1 MTRSGAPRAAA
12 RVNSINN
19 GSFTTGIVATF
30 IAYFTVTSFLCARA
44 SASIVPT
51 AFENVTWDTQNW
63 ILQTTKPSPGH
74 YQSRASI
81 ANGYIGI
88 SLASLGPFFEVDNPV
103 AVNGWPLFDRRQ
115 TFATVAGFYDQQ
127 PTTNGTNFEWLNELG
142 GESVISGIPHWG
154 GIVLQSSSG
163 DVLDAS
169 TPLSHIEDFSSTLDI
184 KSALQSWKFTWTPS
198 GGHSFRVEYKLF
210 AHKLYV
216 NQAAVQLKVTPDS
229 AATLKIVDVLE
240 GDCAVRT
247 KNFGTGVDGP
257 RTIWSAVQPR
267 GIPDVRAYVYSTIH
281 SSEGPAIRNRKIST
295 SKSFVG
301 RNGSSIAQEFSVNLK
316 RNKPAVI
323 EKYVGIASSDA
334 FNNPKAVASH
344 ASQSGC
350 IHGFDD
356 TLRSHQKE
364 WENIMTPDSVDDF
377 SLPSNGELPDHS
389 NIVDLQIS
397 AVTNPFAI
405 LQNTVGSNAVIAAK
419 NNEKLLVNSI
429 PVAGLA
435 GSSYAGFIF
444 WDVEVWMSPSLV
456 VAYPEATRQVANYR
470 LEKYEQARR
479 NTAKRE
485 TAPTSRADSEFAPN
499 AAVYP
504 WTSGRFGN
512 CTGTGPCYDYEYH
525 LNGDIALQLEN
536 YYIVSGDESSFK
548 KNYFPIYESI
558 AQLYSDLIYYNKTLK
573 GYGLRNATDPDEF
586 ASGVDNPAFT
596 MVLMKTI
603 LQRANELR
611 ARFGQPQKDTWSEQS
626 DNMYIPVKRDANLVL
641 EYTGM
646 NGTIGVKQADVTL
659 IDDNGFVAYSNEY
672 TVPDLLFYAGRQ
684 ILQGP
689 GMTFGVFSVVSA
701 THLDS
706 GCSSY
711 TYDLYGSQPYARAPW
726 YQYSEQLID
735 DPEENEGT
743 NPAFPFLTGMG
754 GASRVAIFGYLGL
767 HLQLDSFHI
776 SPVLPPQIP
785 HISFRTIYWQ
795 GHAVKASANQTHT
808 TLRRLPKK
816 DLPTANPDYND
827 HNGGVPVS
835 VTHIPDKTFHLTA
848 TGGHLVIPNRQ
859 PHLKKTIP
867 GNLAQCVRAIS
878 ESDIYPGQYALG
890 AVDGSISTTWQ
901 PRSPNK
907 PATLA
912 VELGPTGFVPIGS
925 FEFDWAQDVPRRYS
939 VAFTNA
945 SDPAS
950 ASADEMR
957 EAWKDGNVEVSRPY
971 DPIKANLVRPY
982 GSNTTNVTLDEAVWG
997 GRWALLTIEGNKAT
1011 RKAKDAGVG
1020 ASVAEWGI
1028 LAA

>member
-1 MTRSGAPRAAA
+1 MPRSGALHSAAKD
-12 RVNSINN
+12 NSSN
-19 GSFTTGIVATF
+19 GLLTNGIITTLVA
-30 IAYFTVTSFLCARA
+30 YLTVTSLLSVRA
-44 SASIVPT
+44 SAAVVPA
-51 AFENVTWDTQNW
+51 AFDNVTWDTENW
-63 ILQTTKPSPGH
+63 ILRTTKPSPGH

-127 PTTNGTNFEWLNELG
+127 PTTNGTNFEWLNQLG

-163 DVLDAS
+163 HILDAT
-169 TPLSHIEDFSSTLDI
+169 TPLSQIDGFSSTLDI
-184 KSALQSWKFTWTPS
+184 KSALQSWKFTWSPP
-198 GGHSFRVEYKLF
+198 GGHSFRVEYKLL

-216 NQAAVQLKVTPDS
+216 NQAAVQLKVTSDS
-229 AATLKIVDVLE
+229 AAILKVVDVLE
-240 GDCAVRT
+240 GDSAVRT
-247 KNFGTGVDGP
+247 NTFDTGTDGP

-267 GIPDVRAYVYSTIH
+267 GIPDARAYVYSTLH
-281 SSEGPAIRNRKIST
+281 SSQGPTIRGRKIST

-301 RNGSSIAQEFSVNLK
+301 RNDSSIAQEYSVNLQSN
-316 RNKPAVI
+316 RAAVI

-334 FNNPKAVASH
+334 FEEPKAVALH
-344 ASQSGC
+344 ASHSGC
-350 IHGFDD
+350 SHGFDD
-356 TLRSHQKE
+356 MLKSHQKE
-364 WENIMTPDSVDDF
+364 WESIMTPDTVDDF
-377 SLPSNGELPDHS
+377 TLPSTGELPDDS
-389 NIVDLQIS
+389 NILDLQIS
-397 AVTNPFAI
+397 AVTNPFAL
-405 LQNTVGSNAVIAAK
+405 LQNTVGSNAVAAAD

-435 GSSYAGFIF
+435 GSSYAGFVF

-485 TAPTSRADSEFAPN
+485 TASTSRADAEFSPDT
-499 AAVYP
+499 AVYP

-525 LNGDIALQLEN
+525 VNGDIALELEN
-536 YYIVSGDESSFK
+536 YYIVSGDEASFENK
-548 KNYFPIYESI
+548 YYPIYDSI
-558 AQLYSDLIYYNKTLK
+558 AHLFSDLIYYNKTLK

-603 LQRANELR
+603 LERANKLR
-611 ARFGQPQKDTWSEQS
+611 ARFGRPQNSTWSNQAE
-626 DNMYIPVKRDANLVL
+626 NMYLPISRDANLIL
-641 EYTGM
+641 EYSGM
-646 NGTIGVKQADVTL
+646 NGTIQVKQADVAL
-659 IDDNGFVAYSNEY
+659 IDDNGFVAYPNDY

-785 HISFRTIYWQ
+785 HLSFRTIYWQ
-795 GHAVKASANQTHT
+795 GHAIKASANQTHT
-808 TLRRLPKK
+808 TLRRLPEK
-816 DLPTANPDYND
+816 DLPTANADYND
-827 HNGGVPVS
+827 GNGGVPVT
-835 VTHIPDKTFHLTA
+835 VTHIPGKIHHLTTTA
-848 TGGHLVIPNRQ
+848 GHLVIPNRQ
-859 PHLKKTIP
+859 PHLKKSIP
-867 GNLAQCVRAIS
+867 GNLAQCVRAVS
-878 ESDIYPGQYALG
+878 ESEIYPGQYAIG

-901 PRSPNK
+901 PRSPDK

-912 VELGPTGFVPIGS
+912 VELGPAGFVPIGS
-925 FEFDWAQDVPRRYS
+925 FELDWAQDVPRRYN

-950 ASADEMR
+950 ASADELR
-957 EAWKDGNVEVSRPY
+957 EAWRDGNVEVSRPY
-971 DPIKANLVRPY
+971 NPVRANLVRPY
-982 GSNTTNVTLDEAVWG
+982 DSNTTNVTLDEAIWG
-997 GRWALLTIEGNKAT
+997 GHWALLTIEGNKAA
-1011 RKAKDAGVG
+1011 RKGEKAEFG

-1028 LAA
+1028 LPA